1 MLEHLVRDFLRAIRH
16 AFGRVF
22 LAGMI
27 GLLVGGLAAETAGF
41 ALDGGWPPRQFV
53 HVAAIGFALAVGYAA
68 AITRALIEGVRGLV
82 AAAGQVDDVAKAAAD
97 TGLNVV
103 DAVVDAV
110 DGPTR
115 HGIR

>member
-1 MLEHLVRDFLRAIRH
+1 MLEHLGHEFLRAVRR
-16 AFGRVF
+16 AFGRVLLGGF
-22 LAGMI
+22 I
-27 GLLVGGLAAETAGF
+27 GLLVGGLAAEAAGF

-53 HVAAIGFALAVGYAA
+53 NIAAIAFAVVLGYAVA
-68 AITRALIEGVRGLV
+68 VTRALIEGVRGLV
-82 AAAGQVDDVAKAAAD
+82 AAASQVDDVAKAAVD

-103 DAVVDAV
+103 DAAVDAV